1 MAPLVAELG
10 TGGLRGDAE
19 KWRNGGS
26 VNPRARRG
34 FKRGSRYARM
44 KLFSVLMAN
53 GLNLLS
59 IQLKFAQS
67 EIPRSPIPSSTYYN
81 K

>member
-26 VNPRARRG
+26 VNPQARREVG
-34 FKRGSRYARM
+34 RDEDLNAEVDTRG
-44 KLFSVLMAN
+44 
-53 GLNLLS
+53 
-59 IQLKFAQS
+59 
-67 EIPRSPIPSSTYYN
+67 
-81 K
+81 